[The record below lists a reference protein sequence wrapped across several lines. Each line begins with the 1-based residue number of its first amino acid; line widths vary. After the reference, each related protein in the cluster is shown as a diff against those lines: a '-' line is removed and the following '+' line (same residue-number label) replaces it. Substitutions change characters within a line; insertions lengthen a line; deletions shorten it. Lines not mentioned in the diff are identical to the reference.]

1 MKAQTLFLAVMAA
14 ISLAACSSS
23 GGGSGVKANGNGTS
37 SSASNSAS
45 NGTSNGASNNKPI
58 VKEDTDGWFDLN
70 HQKTTF
76 KQTLKNGE
84 PVSINEAP
92 EYSASYNDGD
102 NFKTIQVGKQTF
114 TMNSDKKYTGDFVG
128 TEKDGVGEY
137 KVAPDTAY
145 ARYGFTIDHKT
156 ADWTLFYQGQPT
168 DVAKM
173 PTAGSVVYV
182 GRAFALN
189 PKEINRTDMDNEG
202 FYGRSMIEANFDTKK
217 VNGGVSWWN
226 SNLNGAKLPNDTIFS
241 EANIRGNTFSGNTF
255 KGDYLQ
261 GRFYGPN
268 AENVAGSFADEEQGL
283 HGVFG
288 GVKQ

>member
-1 MKAQTLFLAVMAA
+1 MIMKAQTLFLAVMAA

-37 SSASNSAS
+37 
-45 NGTSNGASNNKPI
+45 NNKPI
-58 VKEDTDGWFDLN
+58 VKEDTAESFALN

-84 PVSINEAP
+84 PVSINETP
-92 EYSASYNDGD
+92 TYSASNNDGD

-114 TMNSDKKYTGDFVG
+114 TMNSNEKYMGDFVG
-128 TEKDGVGEY
+128 VDNDSDEY

-145 ARYGFTIDHKT
+145 ARYGFTIDYKT

-189 PKEINRTDMDNEG
+189 PKEINRTDMENEG
-202 FYGRSMIEANFDTKK
+202 FYGDSFIEANFDTKK

-226 SNLNGAKLPNDTIFS
+226 RYLEGAKLPNDTIFS
-241 EANIRGNTFSGNTF
+241 EANIRGNTF
-255 KGDYLQ
+255 KGDDVE

-268 AENVAGSFADEEQGL
+268 AENVAGAFEDKKQGL

>member
-1 MKAQTLFLAVMAA
+1 MIMKAQTLFLAVMAA

-23 GGGSGVKANGNGTS
+23 GGGSGVKANGNG
-37 SSASNSAS
+37 
-45 NGTSNGASNNKPI
+45 ASNNKPI
-58 VKEDTDGWFDLN
+58 VKEDTAESFALN

-84 PVSINEAP
+84 PVSINETP
-92 EYSASYNDGD
+92 TYSASNNDGD

-114 TMNSDKKYTGDFVG
+114 TMNSNEKYMGEFVG

-137 KVAPDTAY
+137 KVDPDTAY

-189 PKEINRTDMDNEG
+189 PKEINKTDMRMKA
-202 FYGRSMIEANFDTKK
+202 FMVIPLLKRILTPKK
-217 VNGGVSWWN
+217 
-226 SNLNGAKLPNDTIFS
+226 LM
-241 EANIRGNTFSGNTF
+241 
-255 KGDYLQ
+255 
-261 GRFYGPN
+261 
-268 AENVAGSFADEEQGL
+268 VA
-283 HGVFG
+283 
-288 GVKQ
+288 

>member
-37 SSASNSAS
+37 
-45 NGTSNGASNNKPI
+45 NNKPI
-58 VKEDTDGWFDLN
+58 VKEDTAEAFALN
-70 HQKTTF
+70 HQKITF

-84 PVSINEAP
+84 PVSINETP
-92 EYSASYNDGD
+92 TYSASNNDGD
-102 NFKTIQVGKQTF
+102 NFKTIQVGNQKF
-114 TMNSDKKYTGDFVG
+114 TLNYTGKKYLGDFVG
-128 TEKDGVGEY
+128 TEKVGVGEY
-137 KVAPDTAY
+137 KVDPDTAY

-173 PTAGSVVYV
+173 PTAGSVLYV

-189 PKEINRTDMDNEG
+189 PKEINRTDMENEG
-202 FYGRSMIEANFDTKK
+202 FYGDSFIEANFDTKK
-217 VNGGVSWWN
+217 VNGVVGWWDRY
-226 SNLNGAKLPNDTIFS
+226 LEGAKKPNDTIFN
-241 EANIRGNTFSGNTF
+241 EANIRGNTF
-255 KGDYLQ
+255 KGDDIE

-268 AENVAGSFADEEQGL
+268 AENVAGSFADEKQGL

>member
-23 GGGSGVKANGNGTS
+23 GGGSGVKANGNG
-37 SSASNSAS
+37 A
-45 NGTSNGASNNKPI
+45 SNGASNNKPI
-58 VKEDTDGWFDLN
+58 VKEDTAEAFALN
-70 HQKTTF
+70 QQQTTF

-84 PVSINEAP
+84 PVSINETP
-92 EYSASYNDGD
+92 TYSASNNDGD

-114 TMNSDKKYTGDFVG
+114 TMNSNKKYMGDFVG
-128 TEKDGVGEY
+128 VDNDGGEY

-173 PTAGSVVYV
+173 PTSGTVYYT
-182 GRAFALN
+182 GNAFAIN
-189 PKEINRTDMDNEG
+189 PKEINRTDMENEG
-202 FYGRSMIEANFDTKK
+202 FYGRSIIEANFDSKK
-217 VNGGVSWWN
+217 VNGAIDWSDNW
-226 SNLNGAKLPNDTIFS
+226 LNGAKRPADTIFE
-241 EANIRGNTFSGNTF
+241 EADIRGNTF
-255 KGDYLQ
+255 KGANSE

-268 AENVAGSFADEEQGL
+268 AENIAGAFKDEKQGL

>member
-1 MKAQTLFLAVMAA
+1 MKVQTLFLAVMAA

-37 SSASNSAS
+37 SSASN
-45 NGTSNGASNNKPI
+45 GASNNKPI
-58 VKEDTDGWFDLN
+58 VKEDTAEAFALN
-70 HQKTTF
+70 QQQTTF

-84 PVSINEAP
+84 PVSMSNGEP
-92 EYSASYNDGD
+92 TLSASNNDGD
-102 NFKTIQVGKQTF
+102 NFKTIQVGNQKF
-114 TMNSDKKYTGDFVG
+114 TLNNTGKKYMGGFVG
-128 TEKDGVGEY
+128 EEKDAGEY
-137 KVAPDTAY
+137 KIATDTAY
-145 ARYGFTIDHKT
+145 ARYGFTINYKN

-182 GRAFALN
+182 GRAFAIN
-189 PKEINRTDMDNEG
+189 PKVVNATGMENEG
-202 FYGRSMIEANFDTKK
+202 FYGDSIIEANFDSKK
-217 VNGGVSWWN
+217 VNGAIYWSDNW
-226 SNLNGAKLPNDTIFS
+226 LNGAKQPANTIFE
-241 EANIRGNTFSGNTF
+241 EADIRGNTF
-255 KGDYLQ
+255 KGANSE

-268 AENVAGSFADEEQGL
+268 AENVAGAFEDKKQGL